1 MVQGRAFTVTE
12 DTIKGMKAMP
22 IAERPT
28 ERLFSLGPAAL
39 STAELIAVVIRC
51 GNRRES
57 ALEAAIRIISGCGG
71 QERLASL
78 DVDELSKTAG
88 LGKVRAAQIKAAV
101 ELGSR
106 IASGNLG
113 ERPRISVAVDAAAM
127 LRPGMRHL
135 RHEEFRVMM
144 LDSKNRMLDIE
155 TVSMGTLTASLVHPR
170 EVFRAAIARNSAS
183 LIVAHNHPSGDP
195 TPSRE
200 DMAVTA
206 RLLEAG
212 RLIGIEVIDHIVIG
226 ADSYV
231 SFKET
236 GILGSA
242 G

>member
-1 MVQGRAFTVTE
+1 MTE

-195 TPSRE
+195 EPSRE
-200 DMAVTA
+200 DVRITE
-206 RLLEAG
+206 RLRDAAEI
-212 RLIGIEVIDHIVIG
+212 IGLRFLDHIIFG
-226 ADSYV
+226 DNRWV
-231 SFKET
+231 SFQER
-236 GILGSA
+236 GLL
-242 G
+242 

>member
-1 MVQGRAFTVTE
+1 MTKET
-12 DTIKGMKAMP
+12 TKGMKAMP
-22 IAERPT
+22 IRERPT

-39 STAELIAVVIRC
+39 STAELIAVIIRC
-51 GNRRES
+51 GNRHES
-57 ALEAAIRIISGCGG
+57 ALEAAMRIISGCGG

-78 DVDELSKTAG
+78 DAKELSRAAR
-88 LGKVRAAQIKAAV
+88 LGKVRTAQIKAAV

-106 IASGNLG
+106 IASGTIG

-127 LRPGMRHL
+127 LKPGMRHL
-135 RHEEFRVMM
+135 RCEEFRVMT

-155 TVSMGTLTASLVHPR
+155 TVSVGTLTASLVHPR
-170 EVFRAAIARNSAS
+170 EVFRAAIVRNSAA
-183 LIVAHNHPSGDP
+183 LIVTHNHPSGDP

-212 RLIGIEVIDHIVIG
+212 KLIGIEVLDHIVIG
-226 ADSYV
+226 GDSYV

-236 GILGSA
+236 GILGKT